1 MAFIFYKDKQFVS
14 SANIRVFPCA
24 YRGYYNVEGDDITAK
39 VFDPEARAT
48 TEANFADT
56 FHKISLNK
64 PSYVVS

>member
-1 MAFIFYKDKQFVS
+1 MAFISHKNKLFIS
-14 SANIRVFPCA
+14 SDSIRVFPCA
-24 YRGYYNVEGDDITAK
+24 YRGYYNTVGANTTAQ

-56 FHKISLNK
+56 FHKIGINK